1 MTARDGGEIALSGET
16 ANRLAKRLAGREAAR
31 VSLVPDEKK
40 AQRPRT
46 TKGVAPRK
54 VAPTARGARG
64 VWYVLKARHGDD
76 AQMEKVLQAAAE
88 AARRGG
94 TARALQ
100 LLTSPDVRPE
110 LAAAAAVSTDYRTH
124 EARRW
129 AEIRAAFLAEHESV
143 TAPELAKLTGSHATN
158 PSARAHSW
166 VKANRI
172 FSVNDG
178 ASERFP
184 LFQLREGQP
193 FPQLTEILLL
203 LKRKLTNWQI
213 ALWLTSPNAWVG
225 SWRRPI
231 DVLAESPD
239 TVVKAARHEVGER
252 VL

>member
-40 AQRPRT
+40 AQRQRT
-46 TKGVAPRK
+46 TKGVTPRK
-54 VAPTARGARG
+54 GAPTARGTRG

-76 AQMEKVLQAAAE
+76 PQMEKVLQAAAE

-100 LLTSPDVRPE
+100 LLTSPYVRPE
-110 LAAAAAVSTDYRTH
+110 VPAAAVSTDYRTH

-129 AEIRAAFLAEHESV
+129 VEMRAAFLVKHESV
-143 TAPELAKLTGSHATN
+143 TAPELAKLTGSRATN

-193 FPQLTEILLL
+193 FPQLTEILPL

-231 DVLAESPD
+231 DVLAENPD
-239 TVVKAARHEVGER
+239 VVVEAARHEVGER
-252 VL
+252 IL